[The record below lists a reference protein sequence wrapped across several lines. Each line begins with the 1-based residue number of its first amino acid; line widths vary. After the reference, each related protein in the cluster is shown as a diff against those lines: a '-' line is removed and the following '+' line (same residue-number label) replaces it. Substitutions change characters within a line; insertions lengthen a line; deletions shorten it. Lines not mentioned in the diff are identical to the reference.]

1 MKLKNVLDMLKG
13 SDRYETAENYA
24 LASALF
30 GGLVLSSGI
39 AAAAVYPKG
48 ISAILAMMGT
58 LIAFLSTVI
67 LIIVWI
73 VKDFAK

>member
-1 MKLKNVLDMLKG
+1 MLKG
-13 SDRYETAENYA
+13 SSKYETVENCA
-24 LASALF
+24 LAGVLA
-30 GGLVLSSGI
+30 GALVLSSGI
-39 AAAAVYPKG
+39 GLSALYTKG
-48 ISAILAMMGT
+48 IPAILAMMGS

>member
-1 MKLKNVLDMLKG
+1 MKLKNVLGMLKG
-13 SDRYETAENYA
+13 SDKYETAENYA
-24 LASALF
+24 LTSALI
-30 GGLVLSSGI
+30 GGLILSSGI
-39 AAAAVYPKG
+39 ASSALNPKG

-73 VKDFAK
+73 VKDFTK

>member
-1 MKLKNVLDMLKG
+1 MLKG
-13 SDRYETAENYA
+13 SDKYESAENFA
-24 LASALF
+24 LLGVLIGA
-30 GGLVLSSGI
+30 LVLSSGI
-39 AAAAVYPKG
+39 GLSALNTKG
-48 ISAILAMMGT
+48 ISAILAMMGS

>member
-1 MKLKNVLDMLKG
+1 MLKG
-13 SDRYETAENYA
+13 SDKYETVENYA
-24 LASALF
+24 LAGALI

-39 AAAAVYPKG
+39 AGAALNPKG

>member
-1 MKLKNVLDMLKG
+1 MLKG
-13 SDRYETAENYA
+13 SDKFETAENYS
-24 LASALF
+24 LGGVLF
-30 GGLVLSSGI
+30 GALMFTSGVGLTALNT
-39 AAAAVYPKG
+39 KG
-48 ISAILAMMGT
+48 ISTILAMFGS